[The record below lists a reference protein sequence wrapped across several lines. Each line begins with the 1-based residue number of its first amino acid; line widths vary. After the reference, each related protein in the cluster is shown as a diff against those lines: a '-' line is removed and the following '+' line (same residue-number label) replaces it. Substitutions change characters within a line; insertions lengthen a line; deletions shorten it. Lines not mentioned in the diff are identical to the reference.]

1 MPPKTHKTPQL
12 MKLVTGGSKVSNPLL
27 DENFKEEIIHSR
39 NNPTPVQPVPSDD
52 GGTEINV
59 TSELISQ
66 WLPLVMK
73 RFNLCTCGKCSAEA
87 TVEAFDEIR
96 PVIVK
101 VRSETDLERAQKIK
115 LDREQSVLMQLIR
128 IAVKRKA
135 LPRHD
140 KAKGDTNG

>member
-12 MKLVTGGSKVSNPLL
+12 MKLITGGSKVSNPLL
-27 DENFKEEIIHSR
+27 DENFKKEMIRSR
-39 NNPTPVQPVPSDD
+39 NNPAPVKPVPSDD

-73 RFNLCTCGKCSAEA
+73 RFTICSCEKCYADA
-87 TVEAFDEIR
+87 LVDAFDEIR

-101 VRSETDLERAQKIK
+101 VKSEADLERAQKIK

-128 IAVKRKA
+128 IVVKRKK

-140 KAKGDTNG
+140 IKGDR

>member
-12 MKLVTGGSKVSNPLL
+12 MKLITGGSKVSNPLL
-27 DENFKEEIIHSR
+27 DENFKEEMIRSR
-39 NNPTPVQPVPSDD
+39 NNPAPVKPVPSDD
-52 GGTEINV
+52 GGTEINM

-73 RFNLCTCGKCSAEA
+73 RFNVCSCEKCYADA
-87 TVEAFDEIR
+87 RVDAFDEIR

-101 VRSETDLERAQKIK
+101 VKSEADLERAQKIK

-128 IAVKRKA
+128 IVVKRKK
-135 LPRHD
+135 LPRHNI
-140 KAKGDTNG
+140 KGDKNG

>member
-12 MKLVTGGSKVSNPLL
+12 MKLITGGSKVSNPLL
-27 DENFKEEIIHSR
+27 DENFKEEMIRSR
-39 NNPTPVQPVPSDD
+39 NNPTPVKPVPSDD

-73 RFNLCTCGKCSAEA
+73 RFNVCSCEKCYADA
-87 TVEAFDEIR
+87 MVDAFDEIR

-101 VRSETDLERAQKIK
+101 VKSEADLERAQKIK
-115 LDREQSVLMQLIR
+115 FDRELSVLMQLIR
-128 IAVKRKA
+128 IVVKRKK

-140 KAKGDTNG
+140 IKGDKNG

>member
-12 MKLVTGGSKVSNPLL
+12 MKLLTGGSQVKNPIL
-27 DENFKEEIIHSR
+27 DETFKEEIIRSR
-39 NNPTPVQPVPSDD
+39 KNPVPVKPVPSKD

-73 RFNLCTCGKCSAEA
+73 RFNVCTCSRCSAEA
-87 TVEAFDEIR
+87 TVEAFEQIR
-96 PVIVK
+96 PLIVK
-101 VRSETDLERAQKIK
+101 VKSDADLKRAQKIK
-115 LDREQSVLMQLIR
+115 LDKEQSVLMHLIR
-128 IAVKRKA
+128 IIIPRRK

-140 KAKGDTNG
+140 K